1 MVPFMKNK
9 HSKLLQLIFKRPVS
23 ANVQWREVE
32 AFLKEQGAVIM
43 ERGGSRVAIRIGD
56 RVLYHHRPHP
66 SPNMDKGAVAALRD
80 YLESC
85 DIRPD
90 GGKK

>member
-1 MVPFMKNK
+1 MVPSMKNK
-9 HSKLLQLIFKRPVS
+9 HLKLLRLIFKRPVS

-32 AFLKEQGAVIM
+32 AFLKEQGGMIT
-43 ERGGSRVAIRIGD
+43 ERGGARVAIRIGD

-66 SPNMDKGAVAALRD
+66 SPSMDKGAVAALRD

-85 DIRPD
+85 GIMPD